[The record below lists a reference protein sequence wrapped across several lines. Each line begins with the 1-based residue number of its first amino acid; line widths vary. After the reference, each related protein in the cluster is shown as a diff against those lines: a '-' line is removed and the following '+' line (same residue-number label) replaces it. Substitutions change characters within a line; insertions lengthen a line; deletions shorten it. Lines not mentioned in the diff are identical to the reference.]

1 MRTQRAQTQGTGPG
15 LPLPALSAVRPS
27 PRLCVCRGP
36 GTPRPAQRPPPQN
49 RTPNPPAWSQ
59 LKRDPVIR
67 LSSVLHDLFLP
78 RVPALAGRPRA
89 CTMKKPPAPREA
101 RTPAGGGHVR
111 SVSCPGSETP
121 ASCATRRHFRGLR
134 SAPHT
139 VAAPRFLQK
148 SSFRFH
154 SCTFWG
160 VPASP
165 AVPPG
170 LVCLYFHLA
179 SFPVETILG
188 AARETS
194 DVGDW
199 RWRAGPH
206 RRAPSSRRPGPAA
219 REPPAAPPAPLPAW
233 DAGIPESGCCAGC
246 SLLHGQSRA
255 TGGRVPRAHRPLSCR
270 QLRPVPFR
278 ALNQFPRNGV
288 RRKRE
293 RT

>member
-1 MRTQRAQTQGTGPG
+1 MCAPSGPDAGDRAWPPAPRAQRSA
-15 LPLPALSAVRPS
+15 PLPP
-27 PRLCVCRGP
+27 PVCLP
-36 GTPRPAQRPPPQN
+36 GTRDAQASPAQRPPPPQN

-121 ASCATRRHFRGLR
+121 ASGATRRHFRGLR

-270 QLRPVPFR
+270 QLRPVPC
-278 ALNQFPRNGV
+278 AQPV
-288 RRKRE
+288 S
-293 RT
+293 